1 MPATEGVSEAASV
14 RVSVS
19 FRQEVLPAQHPSHG
33 TPDPMVR
40 RGVEVEVNGRRAAL
54 EQTDYGH
61 PGRFNPP
68 QLRRVSAALAGREAQ
83 LKALVPVLAAL
94 ASEPP

>member
-1 MPATEGVSEAASV
+1 MAATDGVSGAENVQV
-14 RVSVS
+14 RVA
-19 FRQEVLPAQHPSHG
+19 FREEVLPAHHPSHG

-40 RGVEVEVNGRRAAL
+40 RWLEVEVDGGRAAL

-68 QLRRVSAALAGREAQ
+68 QLRGVSAALASREAQ
-83 LKALVPVLAAL
+83 LVALVPLLAGL
-94 ASEPP
+94 AG